1 MMFRVS
7 GSQWDLLNDALAVVD
22 DICGIGKN

>member
-7 GSQWDLLNDALAVVD
+7 GSQWDLLNDAFVVVD
-22 DICGIGKN
+22 DICVIGKN